1 MDTILIEG
9 LTVETII
16 GVHAWEQQ
24 MPRPLRFDLELG
36 FDIRE
41 AAASDQLR
49 DALDYHEVARALI
62 ALTGTRQFRLLEALA
77 ETAARMLFDQ
87 CPINGLRMT
96 IGKPGA
102 VPEAKTVAVRIE
114 RRREDYARCG
124 L

>member
-9 LTVETII
+9 LAVETII
-16 GVHAWEQQ
+16 GIHSWEQQ

-41 AAASDQLR
+41 AAASDQIR
-49 DALDYHEVARALI
+49 DAVDYHAVTQALI
-62 ALTGTRQFRLLEALA
+62 ALTTARQFRLIESLA
-77 ETAARMLFDQ
+77 EASARMLFGQ
-87 CPINGLRMT
+87 FPISTLRMT

-114 RRREDYARCG
+114 RRREDYVGCG

>member
-1 MDTILIEG
+1 LDTILIEG
-9 LTVETII
+9 LAVETII
-16 GVHAWEQQ
+16 GIHSWEQQ

-41 AAASDQLR
+41 AAASDQIR
-49 DALDYHEVARALI
+49 DAVDYHAVTQALI
-62 ALTGTRQFRLLEALA
+62 ALTTARQFRLIESLA
-77 ETAARMLFDQ
+77 EASARMLFGQ
-87 CPINGLRMT
+87 FPISTLRMT

-114 RRREDYARCG
+114 RRREDYVGCG

>member
-1 MDTILIEG
+1 LDTIIIEG
-9 LTVETII
+9 LAIETVI
-16 GVHAWEQQ
+16 GIHAWEQQ
-24 MPRPLRFDLELG
+24 MPRPMRFDLELG

-41 AAASDQLR
+41 AAASDQIR
-49 DALDYHEVARALI
+49 DAVDYHAVSQALM
-62 ALTGTRQFRLLEALA
+62 ALTQARQFRLIEALA
-77 ETAARMLFDQ
+77 EAAARMIFEQ
-87 CPINGLRMT
+87 FPISTLRMT

>member
-1 MDTILIEG
+1 LDTILIEG
-9 LTVETII
+9 LAVETII
-16 GVHAWEQQ
+16 GIHSWEQQ

-41 AAASDQLR
+41 AAASDQIR
-49 DALDYHEVARALI
+49 DTVDYHAVTQALI
-62 ALTGTRQFRLLEALA
+62 ALTTARQFRLIESLA
-77 ETAARMLFDQ
+77 EASARMLFGQ
-87 CPINGLRMT
+87 FPISTLRMT

-114 RRREDYARCG
+114 RRREDYVGCG

>member
-9 LTVETII
+9 LAVETII
-16 GVHAWEQQ
+16 GIHSWEQQ
-24 MPRPLRFDLELG
+24 MPRPMRFDLELG
-36 FDIRE
+36 CDIRE
-41 AAASDQLR
+41 AASSDQIR
-49 DALDYHEVARALI
+49 DAVDYHAVSLALME
-62 ALTGTRQFRLLEALA
+62 LTRSRQFRLIEALA
-77 ETAARMLFDQ
+77 EASARMLFERF
-87 CPINGLRMT
+87 PITTLRMT

>member
-87 CPINGLRMT
+87 FPISGLRMT